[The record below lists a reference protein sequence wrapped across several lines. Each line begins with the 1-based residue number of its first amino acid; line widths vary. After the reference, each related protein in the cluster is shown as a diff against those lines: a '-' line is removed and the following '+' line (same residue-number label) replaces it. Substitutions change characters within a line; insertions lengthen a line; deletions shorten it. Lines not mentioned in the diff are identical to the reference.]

1 MKKIH
6 FALQYQIIL
15 GLILG
20 SIFGLLFPV
29 PKSSIQ
35 IRYLDKNKEKKI
47 ILQNQDSIIVNYW
60 DLSTNKSFTK
70 TFTNKQTPLIINYF
84 KKISQNQNNINFEY
98 YLYKNG
104 LPFLRI
110 THIIETNKVETLA
123 TIIKPIG
130 NVFIQLLFLLAIPLV
145 LTTLI
150 AGTASLKDIKTLGKI
165 GIKTLILY
173 LFTTVLALII
183 GISLANV
190 IKPGLK
196 IDKTSKFQFK
206 ENASEFAQTMTQNID
221 FDVSNFVINSIP
233 KNIFEALVS
242 GNLLQIVF
250 FSLFFGIALML
261 VGNEKSKI
269 ITDFLTAISDVLIKM
284 VELVMKLAPIGVFAL
299 ISYTIADFGVNII
312 STLFWYIFTVLLGLF
327 IHTIVSYSVLL
338 KLLSKYPVIKFFQKI
353 RYAQAIAFSSSSSAA
368 TLPVTIETAEKEL
381 MLPRKITSFVL
392 PLGAIINMD
401 GTALY
406 QGVAA
411 IFIAQFYSIDLNLI
425 QQATIVLM
433 GVLASIGTSPVP
445 GVGIIMLIGILQSV
459 GLPAEG
465 IGLILGVD
473 RILDMSRTITNITGD
488 LVVATIVSKNET
500 N

>member
-130 NVFIQLLFLLAIPLV
+130 NIFIQLLFLLAIPLV

-183 GISLANV
+183 
-190 IKPGLK
+190 KC
-196 IDKTSKFQFK
+196 
-206 ENASEFAQTMTQNID
+206 
-221 FDVSNFVINSIP
+221 
-233 KNIFEALVS
+233 
-242 GNLLQIVF
+242 
-250 FSLFFGIALML
+250 
-261 VGNEKSKI
+261 
-269 ITDFLTAISDVLIKM
+269 
-284 VELVMKLAPIGVFAL
+284 
-299 ISYTIADFGVNII
+299 Y
-312 STLFWYIFTVLLGLF
+312 
-327 IHTIVSYSVLL
+327 
-338 KLLSKYPVIKFFQKI
+338 
-353 RYAQAIAFSSSSSAA
+353 
-368 TLPVTIETAEKEL
+368 
-381 MLPRKITSFVL
+381 
-392 PLGAIINMD
+392 
-401 GTALY
+401 
-406 QGVAA
+406 
-411 IFIAQFYSIDLNLI
+411 
-425 QQATIVLM
+425 
-433 GVLASIGTSPVP
+433 
-445 GVGIIMLIGILQSV
+445 
-459 GLPAEG
+459 
-465 IGLILGVD
+465 
-473 RILDMSRTITNITGD
+473 
-488 LVVATIVSKNET
+488 
-500 N
+500 

>member
-1 MKKIH
+1 
-6 FALQYQIIL
+6 
-15 GLILG
+15 
-20 SIFGLLFPV
+20 
-29 PKSSIQ
+29 
-35 IRYLDKNKEKKI
+35 
-47 ILQNQDSIIVNYW
+47 
-60 DLSTNKSFTK
+60 
-70 TFTNKQTPLIINYF
+70 
-84 KKISQNQNNINFEY
+84 
-98 YLYKNG
+98 
-104 LPFLRI
+104 
-110 THIIETNKVETLA
+110 
-123 TIIKPIG
+123 
-130 NVFIQLLFLLAIPLV
+130 
-145 LTTLI
+145 
-150 AGTASLKDIKTLGKI
+150 
-165 GIKTLILY
+165 
-173 LFTTVLALII
+173 
-183 GISLANV
+183 
-190 IKPGLK
+190 
-196 IDKTSKFQFK
+196 
-206 ENASEFAQTMTQNID
+206 
-221 FDVSNFVINSIP
+221 
-233 KNIFEALVS
+233 
-242 GNLLQIVF
+242 
-250 FSLFFGIALML
+250 
-261 VGNEKSKI
+261 
-269 ITDFLTAISDVLIKM
+269 
-284 VELVMKLAPIGVFAL
+284 
-299 ISYTIADFGVNII
+299 
-312 STLFWYIFTVLLGLF
+312 
-327 IHTIVSYSVLL
+327 VSYSVLL

-433 GVLASIGTSPVP
+433 GVLASIGTAPVP

>member
-1 MKKIH
+1 
-6 FALQYQIIL
+6 
-15 GLILG
+15 
-20 SIFGLLFPV
+20 
-29 PKSSIQ
+29 
-35 IRYLDKNKEKKI
+35 
-47 ILQNQDSIIVNYW
+47 
-60 DLSTNKSFTK
+60 
-70 TFTNKQTPLIINYF
+70 
-84 KKISQNQNNINFEY
+84 
-98 YLYKNG
+98 
-104 LPFLRI
+104 
-110 THIIETNKVETLA
+110 
-123 TIIKPIG
+123 
-130 NVFIQLLFLLAIPLV
+130 
-145 LTTLI
+145 
-150 AGTASLKDIKTLGKI
+150 
-165 GIKTLILY
+165 
-173 LFTTVLALII
+173 
-183 GISLANV
+183 
-190 IKPGLK
+190 
-196 IDKTSKFQFK
+196 
-206 ENASEFAQTMTQNID
+206 MTQNID

-338 KLLSKYPVIKFFQKI
+338 KLLSKYPIIKFFQKI